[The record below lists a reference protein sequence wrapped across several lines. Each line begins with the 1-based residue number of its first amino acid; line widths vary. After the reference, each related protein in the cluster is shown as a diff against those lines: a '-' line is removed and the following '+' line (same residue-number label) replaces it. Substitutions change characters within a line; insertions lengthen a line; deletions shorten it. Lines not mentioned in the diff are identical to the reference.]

1 MVNQRKRDIVNRL
14 CAAFLKYKQCVV
26 VGMNNVS
33 TNQIHSARG
42 VLKRS
47 AEPGEMIVGKN
58 TLVRKALKFVTQA
71 PDENSA
77 DYEDHKKWTQDERLL
92 ALEPLMKTN
101 VGLIFSNEP
110 YTDLRKKIEAEVIK
124 MPPRTGVMAPCDVSI
139 PAGPTGID
147 VGKIDLFHKLNISC
161 KTVKSAIEVAK
172 EIKIIFKDKQVG
184 EGAVRLCKLLAI
196 VPFEYKLE
204 FKYVYLEGTIL
215 DQAVLDYSMEDVRD
229 KVKEFAGHLT
239 ALAVGG
245 NVVNSL
251 SMPHFLGNA
260 FKTVLA
266 VAEETKYPLKAL
278 EDAKKAGANAQ
289 PAKVEKKPEAKAQA
303 KAAPPPKEES
313 VEESFSGGM
322 DMFG

>member
-1 MVNQRKRDIVNRL
+1 MVNQRKRNIVDRL
-14 CAAFLKYKQCVV
+14 CTAFLKYKQCVV
-26 VGMNNVS
+26 VAMDNVS
-33 TNQIHSARG
+33 TNQIHNARTI
-42 VLKRS
+42 LKNG
-47 AEPGEMIVGKN
+47 ANPGEMIVGKN

-77 DYEDHKKWTQDERLL
+77 DYEDHKKWSQDERLM
-92 ALEPLMKTN
+92 ALEPLMKNN
-101 VGLIFSNEP
+101 VGLIFSEEP
-110 YTDLRKKIEAEVIK
+110 YVDLRRVIEAEVIK
-124 MPPRTGVMAPCDVSI
+124 MPPRTGVIAPCDVVV

-172 EIKIIFKDKQVG
+172 DIKIIFKEKQVG
-184 EGAVRLCKLLAI
+184 EGAVRLCKLLNI

-215 DQAVLDYSMEDVRD
+215 DQSVLDYSMDDVRG
-229 KVKEFAGHLT
+229 KIKEFATQLT

-251 SMPHFLGNA
+251 SMPHFIGNA
-260 FKTVLA
+260 FKSVLA
-266 VAEETKYPLKAL
+266 VAEESGYALKAL
-278 EDAKKAGANAQ
+278 EDAKKAGANTQSARVETKAEAKKE
-289 PAKVEKKPEAKAQA
+289 AKVE
-303 KAAPPPKEES
+303 AAPEE
-313 VEESFSGGM
+313 EEEEEDASGMM